1 MIGDKARP
9 RERRAQQIIDN
20 LSAEIRSGKLKN
32 GDQLPT
38 EPQLERAYGV
48 SRTVVREA
56 IADLRSAGYVVP
68 IQGKGVFV
76 SSDSEWAGVKLTQSE
91 VGTIAETLEML
102 EFRLATEGEAA
113 AIAAYR
119 RTAQQEAAISAYRRT
134 AQQEA
139 AISAAHRKMARAIDA
154 GESTVD
160 ADYEFHSAIATATNN
175 RFYLEA
181 LRQFGSRSIP
191 RGQFPTLPETGD
203 ANYLRKVQ
211 AEHEAILRAIV
222 EQDPDAARKAMRE
235 HMLASQRRYRLL
247 SEAQ

>member
-38 EPQLERAYGV
+38 EPELERAYGV

-56 IADLRSAGYVVP
+56 IADLRSAGYVVS

-113 AIAAYR
+113 AIA
-119 RTAQQEAAISAYRRT
+119 AYRRT

-247 SEAQ
+247 AEAQ

>member
-119 RTAQQEAAISAYRRT
+119 RTAQQEAAISA
-134 AQQEA
+134 
-139 AISAAHRKMARAIDA
+139 AHRKMARAIDA
-154 GESTVD
+154 RESTVD

>member
-76 SSDSEWAGVKLTQSE
+76 SNASEWVGVKLTQTE
-91 VGTIAETLEML
+91 VSTIAETLEML

-113 AIAAYR
+113 AIA
-119 RTAQQEAAISAYRRT
+119 AYRRT

>member
-119 RTAQQEAAISAYRRT
+119 RTAQQEAAISA
-134 AQQEA
+134 
-139 AISAAHRKMARAIDA
+139 AHRKMARAIDA

>member
-119 RTAQQEAAISAYRRT
+119 RTAQQEAAISA
-134 AQQEA
+134 
-139 AISAAHRKMARAIDA
+139 AHRKMARAIDA

-175 RFYLEA
+175 RFYLDA

>member
-68 IQGKGVFV
+68 IQGKGVSV

-113 AIAAYR
+113 AIA
-119 RTAQQEAAISAYRRT
+119 AYRRT

>member
-1 MIGDKARP
+1 MRDEMTKP
-9 RERRAQQIIDN
+9 RERRAQQIIDY
-20 LSAEIRSGKLKN
+20 LSAEIRSGKLRN

-38 EPQLERAYGV
+38 EPQLERTYGV

-76 SSDSEWAGVKLTQSE
+76 SNASEWVGVKLTQSE
-91 VGTIAETLEML
+91 AGTIAETLEML

-119 RTAQQEAAISAYRRT
+119 RTAQQEAAISA
-134 AQQEA
+134 
-139 AISAAHRKMARAIDA
+139 AHRKMARAVDA
-154 GESTVD
+154 GETTVD
-160 ADYEFHSAIATATNN
+160 ADYEFHTAIAIATNN

-191 RGQFPTLPETGD
+191 RGQFPTLPKTGD

-211 AEHEAILRAIV
+211 AEHDAILRAIV

-247 SEAQ
+247 AEAQ

>member
-1 MIGDKARP
+1 MIGDKARQ

-113 AIAAYR
+113 AIA
-119 RTAQQEAAISAYRRT
+119 AYRRT

>member
-76 SSDSEWAGVKLTQSE
+76 SSDSEWAGVKLTQSD

-119 RTAQQEAAISAYRRT
+119 RTAQQEAAISA
-134 AQQEA
+134 
-139 AISAAHRKMARAIDA
+139 AHRKMARAIGA

>member
-119 RTAQQEAAISAYRRT
+119 RTAQQEAAISA
-134 AQQEA
+134 
-139 AISAAHRKMARAIDA
+139 AHRKMARAIDA

-203 ANYLRKVQ
+203 ANYLRRVQ

>member
-1 MIGDKARP
+1 MTWVTGCRITLDCP
-9 RERRAQQIIDN
+9 RSPPSAAVSQSHQRATND
-20 LSAEIRSGKLKN
+20 LSTPRFSRS
-32 GDQLPT
+32 
-38 EPQLERAYGV
+38 RASV
-48 SRTVVREA
+48 SA
-56 IADLRSAGYVVP
+56 SAPRAAVP
-68 IQGKGVFV
+68 
-76 SSDSEWAGVKLTQSE
+76 AYALTGSK
-91 VGTIAETLEML
+91 
-102 EFRLATEGEAA
+102 GEAA
-113 AIAAYR
+113 AIA
-119 RTAQQEAAISAYRRT
+119 AYRRT

-247 SEAQ
+247 AEAQ

>member
-1 MIGDKARP
+1 MMGDREKP

-38 EPQLERAYGV
+38 EPQLERTYGV

-56 IADLRSAGYVVP
+56 IADLRSSGYVIP
-68 IQGKGVFV
+68 IHGKGVFV
-76 SSDSEWAGVKLTQSE
+76 SNVSEWAGVKLTQSE

-119 RTAQQEAAISAYRRT
+119 RTAQQEAAISA
-134 AQQEA
+134 
-139 AISAAHRKMARAIDA
+139 AHRKMGRAIDA
-154 GESTVD
+154 GESTVS
-160 ADYEFHSAIATATNN
+160 ADYEFHTAIAIATNN
-175 RFYLEA
+175 RFYLGA

-203 ANYLRKVQ
+203 ADYLRKVQ

-222 EQDPDAARKAMRE
+222 EQDPDAARKAMRD

>member
-76 SSDSEWAGVKLTQSE
+76 SSDSEWAGVKLTQTE

-113 AIAAYR
+113 AIA
-119 RTAQQEAAISAYRRT
+119 AYRRT

>member
-119 RTAQQEAAISAYRRT
+119 RTAQQEAAV
-134 AQQEA
+134 
-139 AISAAHRKMARAIDA
+139 SAAHRKMARAIDA

>member
-119 RTAQQEAAISAYRRT
+119 RTAQQEAAISA
-134 AQQEA
+134 
-139 AISAAHRKMARAIDA
+139 AHRKMARAIDA

-191 RGQFPTLPETGD
+191 RGQFQTPPETGD

>member
-119 RTAQQEAAISAYRRT
+119 RTAQQEAAISA
-134 AQQEA
+134 
-139 AISAAHRKMARAIDA
+139 AHRKMARAIDA
-154 GESTVD
+154 CESTVD

>member
-119 RTAQQEAAISAYRRT
+119 RTAQQEAAISA
-134 AQQEA
+134 
-139 AISAAHRKMARAIDA
+139 AHRKMARAIDA
-154 GESTVD
+154 GESTGD

>member
-119 RTAQQEAAISAYRRT
+119 RTAQQEAAL
-134 AQQEA
+134 
-139 AISAAHRKMARAIDA
+139 SAAHRTMARAIDA

>member
-76 SSDSEWAGVKLTQSE
+76 GSDSEWAGVKLTQSE

-113 AIAAYR
+113 AIA
-119 RTAQQEAAISAYRRT
+119 AYRRT

>member
-32 GDQLPT
+32 GDQVPT
-38 EPQLERAYGV
+38 EPQLERTYGV

-76 SSDSEWAGVKLTQSE
+76 SNASEWTGVKLTQSE

-119 RTAQQEAAISAYRRT
+119 RTAQQEAAISA
-134 AQQEA
+134 
-139 AISAAHRKMARAIDA
+139 AHRKMARAIDA
-154 GESTVD
+154 GETTVD
-160 ADYEFHSAIATATNN
+160 ADYEFHSAIAIATNN

-191 RGQFPTLPETGD
+191 RGQFPTLPETGN

-222 EQDPDAARKAMRE
+222 EQDPEAARKAMRE

>member
-1 MIGDKARP
+1 MMGDREKP

-38 EPQLERAYGV
+38 EPQLERTYGV

-56 IADLRSAGYVVP
+56 IADLRSSGYVIP

-76 SSDSEWAGVKLTQSE
+76 SNVSEWAGVKLTQSE

-119 RTAQQEAAISAYRRT
+119 RTAQQEAAISA
-134 AQQEA
+134 
-139 AISAAHRKMARAIDA
+139 AHRKMARAIDA
-154 GESTVD
+154 GETTVD
-160 ADYEFHSAIATATNN
+160 ADYEFHTAIAIATNN

-191 RGQFPTLPETGD
+191 RGQFSHPAG
-203 ANYLRKVQ
+203 NGRCG
-211 AEHEAILRAIV
+211 
-222 EQDPDAARKAMRE
+222 
-235 HMLASQRRYRLL
+235 L
-247 SEAQ
+247 SAQSADRT

>member
-38 EPQLERAYGV
+38 EPQLERTYGV

-113 AIAAYR
+113 AIA
-119 RTAQQEAAISAYRRT
+119 AYRRT

>member
-38 EPQLERAYGV
+38 EPELERAYGV

-113 AIAAYR
+113 AIA
-119 RTAQQEAAISAYRRT
+119 AYRRT

>member
-1 MIGDKARP
+1 DKARP
-9 RERRAQQIIDN
+9 REMRAQQIIDN

-113 AIAAYR
+113 AIA
-119 RTAQQEAAISAYRRT
+119 AYRRT

>member
-38 EPQLERAYGV
+38 EPELERAYGV

-113 AIAAYR
+113 AIA
-119 RTAQQEAAISAYRRT
+119 AYRRT

-247 SEAQ
+247 AEAQ

>member
-119 RTAQQEAAISAYRRT
+119 RTAQQEAAISA
-134 AQQEA
+134 
-139 AISAAHRKMARAIDA
+139 AHRKMARAIDA

-203 ANYLRKVQ
+203 AHYLRKVQ